1 MIMPI
6 NQRFL
11 VVKTKD
17 SKTITYME
25 YDKIHGYKV
34 TPKNNIKFTDAI
46 NVKSMV
52 LLNPS
57 LIEKMVDIKARKRF
71 NHLINLLAIVYED
84 DDDSGEGLM
93 LAKNEAEKFRMEII
107 NKYKKY
113 ISEEKLELY
122 ESKLG
127 ILEDELDLRL
137 SALKDRHE
145 EMSMSGKS
153 R

>member
-1 MIMPI
+1 MPI

-84 DDDSGEGLM
+84 NDDSGEGLM

-107 NKYKKY
+107 NKYKRY

-137 SALKDRHE
+137 STLKDHNDE
-145 EMSMSGKS
+145 ISMEGKS

>member
-122 ESKLG
+122 ESKIG

-137 SALKDRHE
+137 SALKDRHDE
-145 EMSMSGKS
+145 LSMSGKS